1 MGLQNKN
8 QGTYKMAYLDENQ
21 IGEVTEVTGAAI
33 VIRTDGSEE
42 QITLGTEI
50 FEGDIVETTDAG
62 AVNIGFIDDSSFAV
76 SSDARIA
83 IDEFVFDPAS
93 EAGAQDFSVLR
104 GVFMYTSG
112 LIGRENPDS
121 VEIDTPVGSIGIRGT
136 IIGGNINPDGESQV
150 TVIEGAIVVRNNG
163 GEQLLTTQ
171 YDTVRLNSMDM
182 APSSVETLSVD
193 RVAND
198 YGAIKDVSSDLFS
211 SFNDQMSEQGAS
223 EGLDKTSVSEDV
235 KAEAEDKTDIEVLDN
250 ASDDSISVELKSMDG
265 RADTIKP
272 KPELDRNRSSDEN
285 KDNADL
291 KEPIDTRRFGSFN
304 NRAIEFK
311 TGGNVDENATTG
323 TVVGQVGPTN
333 AFDFNAIYSLVGPT
347 SSLFSIDPAT
357 GIVTLDGTAKDFET
371 SPQQFYNLG
380 VQVTNADD
388 GESRTFGLRLGL
400 NDALENGDIKLA
412 LQDVYDIPNETGVIY
427 SYTSGAR
434 IGRIRLDVTDA
445 DEYDASDFTI
455 DGDYLTPI
463 PSPEPLSDVFE
474 VIEVNQSFILKL
486 QDGYSI
492 ENTNDI
498 HFGGSSIGTLLI
510 PGGEA
515 TIGLTVDGISQD
527 INFVIEDAVNIS
539 DTVSQGT
546 DFILSTS
553 GIAIGTNDDDNF
565 VVQDANFKLI
575 RAQKG
580 YDTLRFDENLGGN
593 VDILDLTSNVS
604 NIVGNSADIKGIEE
618 IIISDNSSELNNIL
632 KMNVADLL
640 NLLRTS
646 DAQIDGKN
654 IFKVTAA
661 DIANA
666 GDKSNVEF
674 YTGVGQER
682 LDQVDVDGQAGADFV
697 ASGTIED
704 NGHTYNV
711 FVHDLGNVLLDQNL
725 GNATT
730 G

>member
-510 PGGEA
+510 TGGEA
-515 TIGLTVDGISQD
+515 TLGLTVDGISQD

>member
-510 PGGEA
+510 TGGEA

>member
-1 MGLQNKN
+1 
-8 QGTYKMAYLDENQ
+8 
-21 IGEVTEVTGAAI
+21 
-33 VIRTDGSEE
+33 
-42 QITLGTEI
+42 
-50 FEGDIVETTDAG
+50 
-62 AVNIGFIDDSSFAV
+62 
-76 SSDARIA
+76 
-83 IDEFVFDPAS
+83 
-93 EAGAQDFSVLR
+93 
-104 GVFMYTSG
+104 
-112 LIGRENPDS
+112 
-121 VEIDTPVGSIGIRGT
+121 
-136 IIGGNINPDGESQV
+136 
-150 TVIEGAIVVRNNG
+150 
-163 GEQLLTTQ
+163 
-171 YDTVRLNSMDM
+171 
-182 APSSVETLSVD
+182 
-193 RVAND
+193 
-198 YGAIKDVSSDLFS
+198 
-211 SFNDQMSEQGAS
+211 
-223 EGLDKTSVSEDV
+223 LDKTSVSEDV

-510 PGGEA
+510 TGGEA

>member
-1 MGLQNKN
+1 
-8 QGTYKMAYLDENQ
+8 MAYLDENQ

-510 PGGEA
+510 TGGEA